1 MKKGLIIAIDGP
13 AGSGKGTIAK
23 RIAKKLNYLYIDTG
37 AMYRA
42 ITLKALNQKVD
53 LENEKAL
60 IELAESSDI
69 NLNNENDSSLRVYLD
84 GQDVTSDIRNPEVTN
99 KVTYLAN
106 IVQLRS
112 IMVQKQKNL
121 AIDGSV
127 VMEGRD
133 ITTVVLPN
141 ADRKFYLD
149 ADFEERLRRRHKQ
162 LEKQGREV
170 SLKKLRQDLRYRDK
184 QDKNRKVGTLKIA
197 KDAVYIDTTNLSIP
211 EVVKKVLSYI

>member
-1 MKKGLIIAIDGP
+1 
-13 AGSGKGTIAK
+13 
-23 RIAKKLNYLYIDTG
+23 
-37 AMYRA
+37 
-42 ITLKALNQKVD
+42 
-53 LENEKAL
+53 
-60 IELAESSDI
+60 
-69 NLNNENDSSLRVYLD
+69 
-84 GQDVTSDIRNPEVTN
+84 
-99 KVTYLAN
+99 
-106 IVQLRS
+106 
-112 IMVQKQKNL
+112 MVQKQKNL